1 MYASLTL
8 LSILTLASATS
19 AGSDCTGVI
28 QSLNDVTSAVQCKT
42 VNINGFTVPSDQPF
56 VLNLLNGTT
65 VNVNGDIT
73 FSDGFTKGPL
83 FTVTG
88 NDITFNGNGYKWDGS
103 GPSYWDGQGASGGLT
118 KPYPM
123 MSVGITG
130 TISGVYLLNTP
141 MGAIGIWNGP
151 LTVDGVTVDD
161 REGNY
166 ANSRSSGAAAGRNT
180 DGFDVGGDGITIQN
194 CTVINQDDC
203 IAISWGTNITVHDN
217 YCESGHGI
225 SLTSS
230 ISDTVIDNIVVSHNK
245 LVDNEQALRIKSST
259 TTQGSRVS
267 NVVFEA
273 NTASGCTD
281 FGVLITQSYPASLGT
296 PGNGVDISNITFSDS
311 NTISTNSKAYMV
323 AVNCGEGSCIGPWD
337 WSGLVVEGGQVG
349 PNTNRPEITG
359 FDF

>member
-19 AGSDCTGVI
+19 TGSDCTGVI

-56 VLNLLNGTT
+56 VLNLLDGTQ
-65 VNVNGDIT
+65 VNVYGDIN

-88 NDITFNGNGYKWDGS
+88 NDITFNGNGHIWNGS
-103 GPSYWDGQGASGGLT
+103 GPSYWDGLGGSSGLT
-118 KPYPM
+118 KPNPM

-130 TISGVYLLNTP
+130 TLSGVYLLNTP
-141 MGAIGIWNGP
+141 MGAFEIWNGP
-151 LTVDGVTVDD
+151 LIVDGVIVDD

-166 ANSRSSGAAAGRNT
+166 ANSRSGGLAAGRNT
-180 DGFDVGGDGITIQN
+180 DGFDVGGDGVTIQN

-203 IAISWGTNITVHDN
+203 IAISWGTNITVSNN

-230 ISDTVIDNIVVSHNK
+230 ISDTVIENVVVSHNK
-245 LVDNEQALRIKSST
+245 LVDSEQALRIKSST

-267 NVVFEA
+267 NVVFEH
-273 NTASGCTD
+273 NVASGCTD
-281 FGVLITQSYPASLGT
+281 FGVLITQSYPAALGT
-296 PGNGVDISNITFSDS
+296 PGNGVDISNITFSGS
-311 NTISTNSKAYMV
+311 NTISTTSKAYMV
-323 AVNCGEGSCIGPWD
+323 AVNCGDGSCIGPWD
-337 WSGLVVEGGQVG
+337 WSGLSVDGGQVG
-349 PNTNRPEITG
+349 PNINCPETSG